1 MPVFFGSV
9 LLFLERNR
17 FHPGCFYLLPCLLQS
32 HLYIYAMSS
41 GDFISNYSVPSHVWD
56 EMCSQG
62 EVRAQYKLFFDSLSQ
77 DSSEELSRKDEL
89 AKKLFMSQGI
99 TFTVYSDGEG
109 IEKIFPFDI
118 IPRIITAPEW
128 AHIESGIKQRIKALN
143 IFLRD
148 IYHEQFIVK
157 DGVIPAS
164 LIYSGVG
171 FLREMVNVDV
181 PFNIY
186 THISGIDLIRDS
198 DGSFYVLEDNLRTPS
213 GVSYMLENRSMTYR
227 IFPGLLPKN
236 NVRSVKDYPDL
247 LLKNLLGLSNRQNSK
262 PTVVLLTPGV
272 FNSAYFEHTTLA
284 RLMGID
290 LVEGKDLLVDNAKV
304 YMKTTEGLKQV
315 DVIYRRVD
323 DDFLDPLIFN
333 PDSILGVSGIYYAYR
348 KGNVAIVN
356 APGNGV
362 ADDKSVYPF
371 VPQMIKYYLN
381 EIPILKTVPTYAMND
396 PEHFKH
402 VFSNIEKMV
411 LKKTNESGGYGMLMG
426 HAANE
431 RQVEEYKFEVEK
443 NPRQFIAQPI
453 ISLSSVPCFING
465 KLAPRRVD
473 LRPFALYGPGGIE
486 IVPGGLTRV
495 ALREGSLVVNSS
507 QGGGSKDT
515 WILG

>member
-1 MPVFFGSV
+1 MSFAG
-9 LLFLERNR
+9 FL
-17 FHPGCFYLLPCLLQS
+17 S
-32 HLYIYAMSS
+32 
-41 GDFISNYSVPSHVWD
+41 DYSVRPTTWD
-56 EMCSQG
+56 EMCWQG
-62 EVRAQYKLFFDSLSQ
+62 DIRSHYKLFFDSLSQ
-77 DSSEELSRKDEL
+77 SSSDEFTRKDEL

-99 TFTVYSDGEG
+99 TFTVYNDGEG

-118 IPRIITAPEW
+118 IPRIITAAEW
-128 AHIESGIKQRIKALN
+128 SHIESGIKQRIRALN

-148 IYHEQFIVK
+148 IYHEQFIIK
-157 DGVIPAS
+157 DGVIPAA
-164 LIYSGVG
+164 LIHSCSS

-186 THISGIDLIRDS
+186 THISGIDLIRDG

-213 GVSYMLENRSMTYR
+213 GVSYMLENRNMTYR

-236 NVRSVKDYPDL
+236 NVKSVKDYPDL
-247 LLKNLLGLSNRQNSK
+247 LLKNLLSLSNRQKSE
-262 PTVVLLTPGV
+262 PTVVLLTPGIY
-272 FNSAYFEHTTLA
+272 NSAYFEHTTLA

-290 LVEGKDLLVDNAKV
+290 LVEGRDLVVDNAKV
-304 YMKTTEGLKQV
+304 YMKTTAGLKQV

-323 DDFLDPLIFN
+323 DEFLDPLVFN
-333 PDSILGVSGIYYAYR
+333 PHSILGVSGIYYAYR
-348 KGNVAIVN
+348 QGNVAIVN

-362 ADDKSVYPF
+362 ADDKAVYPF

-381 EIPILKTVPTYAMND
+381 EEPILKTVPTYGMED
-396 PEHFKH
+396 PEHFAH
-402 VFSNIEKMV
+402 VFSNINKMV
-411 LKKTNESGGYGMLMG
+411 IKKTNESGGYGMLMG
-426 HAANE
+426 HAADE
-431 RQVEEYKFEVEK
+431 KQIIEYKKEVQK

-465 KLAPRRVD
+465 KVQPRHVD
-473 LRPFALYGPGGIE
+473 LRPFALYGPQGIE

-515 WILG
+515 WVLT